1 MDVWVATSCNERHG
15 RCSHSHDD
23 NCGQSELPQG
33 SYTEAFTSCHS
44 DSRSDTLRD
53 KQLLI
58 SQCHV
63 PVVVIALQG
72 CQWCQAVQAGTMPDT
87 GE

>member
-33 SYTEAFTSCHS
+33 SYTEAFTSCHC
-44 DSRSDTLRD
+44 DSRSDTMRD
-53 KQLLI
+53 KQLLL
-58 SQCHV
+58 STM
-63 PVVVIALQG
+63 LR
-72 CQWCQAVQAGTMPDT
+72 AGGDDRAARYSTKRCKLAPWPDT

>member
-15 RCSHSHDD
+15 TIFTFCNA
-23 NCGQSELPQG
+23 NCGQPELPQG
-33 SYTEAFTSCHS
+33 SYTEAFTSCHC

-53 KQLLI
+53 KQLLL
-58 SQCHV
+58 SQCYV
-63 PVVVIALQG
+63 PVVVIPLQG
-72 CQWCQAVQAGTMPDT
+72 CQRARREKFGTMPDT